1 MVRLN
6 HKFNLLNVSERNPSF
21 LQTKYRDLSSSGEV
35 TKIATNTET
44 KTGAK
49 MSEKPEVRIQNY
61 LDYISKSID
70 PQNPRREEK
79 LSRFKQSLH
88 DGHIIKPADVP
99 EAYFNTQ
106 RRLAREQGYGDMEIG
121 KEQRKQ
127 LTEVIITD
135 QKSSLDNWVDYM
147 ASPDAVYPDWLK
159 YWAIRS
165 IIGMGEY
172 DKEKKQFGKRRK
184 DTVKP
189 FPDLDREALAYVLD
203 AVEKKYRPQVK
214 TQLAKEKEEE
224 IELTEADLEEIT
236 LEEADIIKDEQHTKQ
251 QEQQAFNKLLQG
263 ESFAKLYAWAIEKV
277 APASQEQ
284 LADTRGEWIKYPKG
298 SDHTPLVQ
306 SLQGHGTGWC
316 TAGESTA
323 RAQLDGGDFY
333 VFYSLDPKGKP
344 TVPRAAIRMQEDSI
358 AEVRGVFG
366 QDQNLDPHIS
376 TVVQDKLKEFPDG
389 KLYEKKNTD
398 MKHLTAIENKMK
410 KEQELSRA
418 DLVFLYALNSPIQGF
433 GYKQDPRIQEL
444 RQQRDPKTDA
454 PVCFDCEPGQ
464 IAHAQSEVNEN
475 TKAYIGPLFPNIF
488 QQLKD
493 LEHVYTAFPEGKIV
507 KSVIEIGGKTK
518 NELVAEMKSKNIQI
532 NGYAQSMLDS
542 KDFTTAKKPEPT
554 DLVRL
559 KVGDLGFGSN
569 PTTDQIYQKIK
580 ELGLELCPAEV
591 GPQHRLQYADQPMG
605 EYLYI
610 GMKQIADS
618 DGFPCV
624 FRLSRVGAELW
635 LRSAWAGPADEWRSG
650 YRFVFRLRK

>member
-1 MVRLN
+1 M
-6 HKFNLLNVSERNPSF
+6 SERNPAF
-21 LQTKYRDLSSSGEV
+21 LQTKYRDLSSSEEV
-35 TKIATNTET
+35 TKIAVNTET

-49 MSEKPEVRIQNY
+49 VSEKPEARIQNY
-61 LDYISKSID
+61 LDYISNSID
-70 PQNPRREEK
+70 PNNPRREEK
-79 LSRFKQSLH
+79 LARFKQSLY
-88 DGHIIKPADVP
+88 DGHIIKPAEVP

-106 RRLAREQGYGDMEIG
+106 RRLAREQGHGDMEIG

-127 LTEVIITD
+127 LIEVIITD

-159 YWAIRS
+159 YWAMRS
-165 IIGMGEY
+165 ILGMGEY

-184 DTVKP
+184 DTVKS

-203 AVEKKYRPQVK
+203 AVEKKYRPQVE

-236 LEEADIIKDEQHTKQ
+236 LEEATTIEDEQHTKK
-251 QEQQAFNKLLQG
+251 QEQQAFKKLLQG

-277 APASQEQ
+277 TPASQEQ

-323 RAQLDGGDFY
+323 RTQLDGGDFY

-344 TVPRAAIRMQEDSI
+344 TVPRAAIRMQENSI

-366 QDQNLDPHIS
+366 QDQNLDPHIG

-389 KLYEKKNTD
+389 KLYEKKNAD
-398 MKHLTAIENKMK
+398 MKHLTVIENKMK

-418 DLVFLYALNSPIQGF
+418 DLVFFYALNSPIQGF
-433 GYKQDPRIQEL
+433 GYKPDPRIQEL
-444 RQQRDPKTDA
+444 RQQRDPKADA
-454 PVCFDCEPGQ
+454 PVCFDCEPDQ
-464 IAHAQSEVNEN
+464 IAHTQSEVNEN
-475 TKAYIGPLFPNIF
+475 TKAYVGQLFPNIF

-493 LEHVYTAFPEGKIV
+493 LEYVYTAFPEGKIV
-507 KSVIEIGGKTK
+507 RSTIEIGGKTK
-518 NELVAEMKSKNIQI
+518 NELVAEMKGKNIQI
-532 NGYAQSMLDS
+532 SGYAQSILDS
-542 KDFTTAKKPEPT
+542 KDFITAKKSEPT

-559 KVGDLGFGSN
+559 KVGDLGLEGN

-591 GPQHRLQYADQPMG
+591 GPQYRLQYADQPTD

-610 GMKQIADS
+610 GMKQIAGSGGYPD
-618 DGFPCV
+618 V
-624 FRLSRVGAELW
+624 FGLRRGDAGLW
-635 LRSAWAGPADEWRSG
+635 LDVDWAEPARRWSSVAQ
-650 YRFVFRLRK
+650 FVFRLRK